1 MGACGFLTFNS
12 SLTVFLWHLHIC
24 CLACFFTKKF
34 FFHFLQKFFYKNSC
48 KVENSEVLLWA
59 LCAGHLSVL
68 SGISVWNKEA
78 SLNVSKASD
87 TVEIEWWASGSKS
100 SEKTQGK
107 CSGRLFMTRFSTV
120 PDTQESLGR
129 SIHYTVNKVTR
140 MGTDFL
146 YSLNTCNIRGIPQIR
161 RGNLNDGPRASSGL
175 ETGWD
180 NAVSLAEGAG
190 AMQTSTGQVPP
201 ATQAGGWFRAIH
213 DPAQWLKE
221 ICQGKGLPSR
231 S

>member
-1 MGACGFLTFNS
+1 MAFAHLLP
-12 SLTVFLWHLHIC
+12 SLFFYRN
-24 CLACFFTKKF
+24 FFTKI
-34 FFHFLQKFFYKNSC
+34 H
-48 KVENSEVLLWA
+48 VENSEALLWA

-87 TVEIEWWASGSKS
+87 TVKVEWWASGSKS
-100 SEKTQGK
+100 SERTQGK
-107 CSGRLFMTRFSTV
+107 HSGQLFITRFSTV

-140 MGTDFL
+140 MRTDFL

-161 RGNLNDGPRASSGL
+161 RGNLNDGPRASSGLNDGPRASSGL

-201 ATQAGGWFRAIH
+201 STQAGGWFRAIH

-221 ICQGKGLPSR
+221 ICQGKACLPGAKHIELPK
-231 S
+231 